1 MSISAKNS
9 IQLIGNNIEDVKI
22 ISAYCQDSV
31 VTVRDIV
38 FLKKNKKF
46 VIIVNRFMWEN
57 YDNNTF
63 KEHKRIRSA
72 IKFEQV
78 LKVKSK
84 KINQKKK
91 NKLLEVLAIE
101 CNYSLNKNYKINFF
115 FSGGGIITLVA
126 EFIEV
131 TMNDLG
137 NSWSVKHFPEHKI

>member
-31 VTVRDIV
+31 VAVRDIV